1 MQIDFF
7 QTQNWSGR
15 FKLVRLS
22 KVYEKYKLVSYNWKA
37 AVFRFLNPVKINSF
51 NTFYIPRLLISPRT
65 FRKEANIQLV
75 RTRPMTC

>member
-1 MQIDFF
+1 MHKLNTELVWAI
-7 QTQNWSGR
+7 QTSST
-15 FKLVRLS
+15 FKSVR
-22 KVYEKYKLVSYNWKA
+22 KIQAYNWKA